1 MFNITWYIEFQKYV
15 IFHNIVDKYEL
26 SNKKYCDG
34 TMQSFL
40 DNVYAVKLNEQQRSE
55 FIQPYQR

>member
-1 MFNITWYIEFQKYV
+1 MFNTTWYIAFQRYV
-15 IFHNIVDKYEL
+15 TLHNIVDKYEL

-40 DNVYAVKLNEQQRSE
+40 EYVYNVKLNEQQRSE
-55 FIQPYQR
+55 VIPPYQR